1 MGLIPPELSLDCRP
15 KTYIPHTI
23 IEFLQEVSTMDN
35 SVYEKTLK
43 IEDYVKRLEDEM
55 KKIDSFK
62 RELPLCL
69 LLVNDAIMALREE
82 STQYK
87 KPIVKPVFEES
98 IPLKK
103 ISLKDDKVEM
113 NKDNDSR
120 EKMSWM
126 SSVQL
131 WDSDPQ
137 NPNTDI
143 HNSKKSSKSE
153 PKKIPP
159 QGGDNSGSY
168 DPFQSCKSRNMGKAF
183 SPFNGYSGFPVKVDR
198 KEDKDDLPGL
208 TLPTPGIKNLEDSMI
223 NGLSSKPRDNSVTS
237 SIIVSYRSNIHITSQ
252 LQQQQQTA
260 RKQRRCWSPELH
272 RRFIDA
278 LKQLGGSQAAT
289 P

>member
-1 MGLIPPELSLDCRP
+1 MG
-15 KTYIPHTI
+15 
-23 IEFLQEVSTMDN
+23 V
-35 SVYEKTLK
+35 VA
-43 IEDYVKRLEDEM
+43 
-55 KKIDSFK
+55 
-62 RELPLCL
+62 
-69 LLVNDAIMALREE
+69 AIMALREE

-153 PKKIPP
+153 PKK
-159 QGGDNSGSY
+159 
-168 DPFQSCKSRNMGKAF
+168 
-183 SPFNGYSGFPVKVDR
+183 VKTRLDWF
-198 KEDKDDLPGL
+198 L
-208 TLPTPGIKNLEDSMI
+208 T
-223 NGLSSKPRDNSVTS
+223 
-237 SIIVSYRSNIHITSQ
+237 
-252 LQQQQQTA
+252 
-260 RKQRRCWSPELH
+260 
-272 RRFIDA
+272 
-278 LKQLGGSQAAT
+278 
-289 P
+289 